1 MMRQFKSRQFAF
13 FLVTGGI
20 AAAVNFA
27 SRIVFNWWTSFSL
40 AIILAYVAGMATAFI
55 LARLFVFK
63 DSRKSLQRSGMLF
76 VLVNLVAVLQTW
88 LISMALAYYVLPA
101 IGVQAFVHEIAHA
114 TGLIVPVFTSYIG
127 HKKFSF
133 S

>member
-1 MMRQFKSRQFAF
+1 MIQQFKSRQFVCF
-13 FLVTGGI
+13 IVTGGI
-20 AAAVNFA
+20 AAAVNFG

-40 AIILAYVAGMATAFI
+40 AIILAYITGMMAAFI

-63 DSRKSLQRSGMLF
+63 DSRQSLPRSGMLF

-88 LISMALAYYVLPA
+88 LISMVLAYYVLPA
-101 IGVQAFVHEIAHA
+101 AGVQTFVHEIAHA
-114 TGLIVPVFTSYIG
+114 TGLIVPVFTSYVG

-133 S
+133 R

>member
-1 MMRQFKSRQFAF
+1 MIHQFKSRQFVF
-13 FLVTGGI
+13 FIVTGGI
-20 AAAVNFA
+20 AAAVNFG
-27 SRIVFNWWTSFSL
+27 SRIVFNWWVSFSL
-40 AIILAYVAGMATAFI
+40 AIILAYITGMMMAFT

-63 DSRKSLQRSGMLF
+63 DSRHSLRRSGMLF

-101 IGVQAFVHEIAHA
+101 IGVQSYVHEIAHA
-114 TGLIVPVFTSYIG
+114 TGLIVPVFTSYVG

>member
-1 MMRQFKSRQFAF
+1 MIHQFKSRQFVF
-13 FLVTGGI
+13 FIVTGGI
-20 AAAVNFA
+20 AAAVNFG
-27 SRIVFNWWTSFSL
+27 SRIVFNWWVSFSL
-40 AIILAYVAGMATAFI
+40 AIILAYLTGMMTAFI
-55 LARLFVFK
+55 LAKLFVFK
-63 DSRKSLQRSGMLF
+63 NSRQSLPRSGMLF
-76 VLVNLVAVLQTW
+76 VLVNLVAVVQTW

-114 TGLIVPVFTSYIG
+114 AGLIVPVFTSYVG